1 MRLMNIYFNV
11 TGQYILFSTA
21 INQSLQYQRASV
33 LGELY
38 RYEAYYGVARG
49 MYNQY
54 LSNLIINASP
64 TPTVDIIVEQ
74 TSIVN
79 LPIILN
85 TKYISMVLSNITS
98 ISPSTT
104 SGRDSNR
111 VSSGLGLYASVA
123 AALALAAG
131 LILNK
136 RKYITGNAT
145 YRP

>member
-1 MRLMNIYFNV
+1 
-11 TGQYILFSTA
+11 
-21 INQSLQYQRASV
+21 V

-98 ISPSTT
+98 ISSSI